1 MKGGRMEMETWLD
14 CYLQQSG
21 SLLEVVIIGLGGI
34 GCVLAEH
41 VSRILAFS
49 SPFREVK
56 IIKVILIDGDAYQ
69 FRNSERQNFDRLGN
83 KAIVQAELLSKKFP
97 RILFGA
103 IPRFVGEKNSEK
115 EIAVESVVK
124 ENRIIFVAPDNGK
137 TRKLVNDHCATLKNV
152 VLISGG
158 NDIVDGCADV
168 YLRGNGKDI
177 TPPLTYMNPSV
188 SEPKDKSPAE
198 MGCAELMESKPQLY
212 LANLD
217 VAQSMLILFYSLVN
231 TPINKGLPF
240 FRLFSDT
247 LTGKRRVVVNDQPFN
262 N

>member
-1 MKGGRMEMETWLD
+1 METWLD

-34 GCVLAEH
+34 GCVLCEH
-41 VSRILAFS
+41 LCRILAFS
-49 SPFREVK
+49 SPFTRIK
-56 IIKVILIDGDAYQ
+56 IIKVILIDGDTYQ
-69 FRNSERQNFDRLGN
+69 FRNVERQNFDRIGN
-83 KAIVQAELLSKKFP
+83 KAIVQAERLSNKFP

-103 IPRFVGEKNSEK
+103 IPCFVGEKNSEK

-124 ENRIIFVAPDNGK
+124 ECRIIFLAPDNGK
-137 TRKLVNDHCATLKNV
+137 TRKLVNDRCAVLKNT

-158 NDIVDGCADV
+158 NDIVDGYAHV
-168 YLRGNGKDI
+168 YLRKDGKDI
-177 TPPLTYMNPSV
+177 TPPLSYMNPSV
-188 SEPKDKSPAE
+188 AEPKDKSPAE

-217 VAQSMLILFYSLVN
+217 VAQAMLILFYSLVT

-247 LTGKRRVVVNDQPFN
+247 LTGKRRVVINDKPFN
-262 N
+262 H

>member
-1 MKGGRMEMETWLD
+1 VQAEKWID

-34 GCVLAEH
+34 GCELAEH
-41 VSRILAFS
+41 LSRILAFG
-49 SPFREVK
+49 SPFRGIK
-56 IIKVILIDGDAYQ
+56 IIKVILIDGDTYQ
-69 FRNSERQNFDRLGN
+69 FRNAERQDFDRLGN
-83 KAIVQAELLSKKFP
+83 KAIVQAGLFSKKFP

-103 IPRFVGEKNSEK
+103 IPCFVGEKNSER
-115 EIAVESVVK
+115 EIAVDSVVK
-124 ENRIIFVAPDNGK
+124 ENRIIFLAPDNGK
-137 TRKLVNDHCATLKNV
+137 TRKLVNDQCTTLKNV

-158 NDIVDGCADV
+158 NEVVDGYAHLFV
-168 YLRGNGKDI
+168 RRNGKDI

-198 MGCAELMESKPQLY
+198 MGCAELMEAKPQLY

-217 VAQSMLILFYSLVN
+217 VAQSMLILFYPLVN

-247 LTGKRRVVVNDQPFN
+247 LTGKRRAVVNDKPLN
-262 N
+262 H

>member
-1 MKGGRMEMETWLD
+1 MQAEKWID
-14 CYLQQSG
+14 CYLQRSG

-41 VSRILAFS
+41 LCRILAFG
-49 SPFREVK
+49 SPFRGIE
-56 IIKVILIDGDAYQ
+56 IIKVILIDGDTYQ
-69 FRNSERQNFDRLGN
+69 FRNAERQSFDRIGN

-103 IPRFVGEKNSEK
+103 IPCFVGEKNSER

-124 ENRIIFVAPDNGK
+124 DSRIVFLAPDNGK
-137 TRKLVNDHCATLKNV
+137 TRKLVNDHSATLRNV

-158 NDIVDGCADV
+158 NDIVDGYAHV
-168 YLRGNGKDI
+168 YIRKDGKDI
-177 TPPLTYMNPSV
+177 TPPLTYMNPSI

-198 MGCAELMESKPQLY
+198 MGCAELMEAKPQLY

-217 VAQSMLILFYSLVN
+217 VAQAMLILFYSFVT

-240 FRLFSDT
+240 YRLFCDSS
-247 LTGKRRVVVNDQPFN
+247 TGKRRVVVND
-262 N
+262 